1 MKIGILN
8 GGGDCPGLNAVT
20 EAVLRAAIH
29 YNHDVWGIH
38 KGWEGLLDPLP
49 LIELKEKDVDLLRV
63 HGGSILCT
71 SRTNPYKNKTGPKR
85 LVENFKNLD
94 LDALIVVGG
103 DDTLGAARKLYRDF
117 KLNIIGVPK
126 TIDNDLSATDYT
138 FGFDTAVENARDV
151 VLKCHETAEATER
164 VIFVEV
170 MGRESGW
177 IAMETGKCG
186 CAHLT
191 LIPEFPMPTEEV
203 CDRVKAIYQK
213 HGYGIVVVAEGFPMM
228 IDSKDDPKIG
238 EIDEFGHPK
247 LGGVGE
253 FLADVVKKNTGISSR
268 VQIVGYVQRA
278 GIPTAFDIR
287 LSTHFGLKAVSL
299 VNKKKFGRMVALRG
313 NKFTDAPLAEA
324 VSKSKKVDKKR
335 WKQAQILFY

>member
-29 YNHDVWGIH
+29 YDHEVWGIH
-38 KGWEGLLDPLP
+38 KGWEGLLNPLP
-49 LIELKEKDVDLLRV
+49 LIELKEKNVELLRV
-63 HGGSILCT
+63 HGGSILGT
-71 SRTNPYKNKTGPKR
+71 SRTNPYKTKTGPKK
-85 LVENFKNLD
+85 LAENFKNFGF
-94 LDALIVVGG
+94 DAMIAVGG
-103 DDTLGAARKLYRDF
+103 DDTLGTARKLYRDF

-170 MGRESGW
+170 MGRGSGW
-177 IAMETGKCG
+177 IAMETGRCG

-191 LIPEFPMPTEEV
+191 LIPEFPISTGEICE
-203 CDRVKAIYQK
+203 RVKSIYQK
-213 HGYGIVVVAEGFPMM
+213 HSYGIVVVAEGFPMM
-228 IDSKDDPKIG
+228 IESKDDLQTG

-247 LGGVGE
+247 LGGVGK

-268 VQIVGYVQRA
+268 AQVVGYVQRA

-287 LSTHFGLKAVSL
+287 LSTQFGLKAISL
-299 VNKKKFGRMVALRG
+299 VNKKKFGQMVALRG
-313 NKFTDAPLAEA
+313 SKFMDVPLAEA